1 MTPLAR
7 EPNQEV
13 NVGLDT
19 GRAGRSSSVPAKAKV
34 WMSPLIFQSL

>member
-19 GRAGRSSSVPAKAKV
+19 GRAGRSSSVQARARV
-34 WMSPLIFQSL
+34 WISSLIFQSL